1 MARRKRRPSYIIDPM
16 LDDVDHALG
25 RPDDPL
31 GRTYRNYYA
40 LEADCD
46 LAGKLRAS
54 PFWKEGNRAPGSD
67 MTVFHVTDAGRRAL
81 DAHLKA
87 PTA

>member
-1 MARRKRRPSYIIDPM
+1 MPRKKRRPSYLTDPM

-31 GRTYRNYYA
+31 GRTYRNYFA

-46 LAGKLRAS
+46 LAGQFRAS
-54 PFWKEGNRAPGSD
+54 PFWEEGNRASRSD
-67 MTVFHVTDAGRRAL
+67 MTVFHVTDAGRQAL
-81 DAHLKA
+81 AAHLA
-87 PTA
+87 AA